1 MDIHY
6 TFHAEYQLNERKV
19 EKIWVEET
27 IKSPDQTKR
36 TGNKYYIIKKINGK
50 TLKVVYVKERN
61 IKVVT
66 IYWV

>member
-1 MDIHY
+1 MNIHY
-6 TFHAEYQLNERKV
+6 TSHAEYQLKERKV
-19 EKIWVEET
+19 ERVWIEET
-27 IKSPDQTKR
+27 IKSPDETKR
-36 TGNKYYIIKKINGK
+36 AGNKYYVVKKINGK